1 MRHVL
6 DDLLFTAST
15 TMFDYIRIEPTS
27 SEITVYA
34 ADVINKT
41 LFLNVHLPLID
52 DLANIGPFAIGRNP
66 KLLTFIRKQIVNGDG
81 ELSVSADKTS
91 LVLSNDGLVSKYYKF
106 AKSSMAPMCRLKSTP
121 QWSHLPTISPTSSP
135 IMAITQTMTSMK
147 SFCGNQFFLKI
158 ADGFVSTEILAK
170 SWVSGSDLGDTCSIF
185 RLCNTDLP
193 DNPPIRYD
201 IDKFLAVLKAAR
213 KANVTVLL
221 STTTGLMQCSFSRD
235 VAGHLLTYDF
245 ILPGRHA

>member
-1 MRHVL
+1 MKHVL

-15 TMFDYIRIEPTS
+15 TKFDYIRIEPTS

-34 ADVINKT
+34 ADGINKT
-41 LFLNVHLPLID
+41 LFLNAHFPLIFE
-52 DLANIGPFAIGRNP
+52 LADIGPIAIGREP
-66 KLLTFIRKQIVNGDG
+66 RLLEFIRKQIINGDG
-81 ELSVSADKTS
+81 DLAISADKTS

-106 AKSSMAPMCRLKSTP
+106 AKTSMAPMCSLKSTP
-121 QWSHLPTISPTSSP
+121 QWSLLHTISPSSSL
-135 IMAITQTMTSMK
+135 IVTITQTMTSMR
-147 SFCGNQFFLKI
+147 SLCSNQFYIKI
-158 ADGFVSTEILAK
+158 ADGFVIIEILAK
-170 SWVSGSDLGDTCSIF
+170 SWSSGSDLGDTCSIF

-213 KANVTVLL
+213 KADVTVLL
-221 STTTGLMQCSFSRD
+221 STTTGLKQCSFSRD

-245 ILPGRHA
+245 ILPGRNA